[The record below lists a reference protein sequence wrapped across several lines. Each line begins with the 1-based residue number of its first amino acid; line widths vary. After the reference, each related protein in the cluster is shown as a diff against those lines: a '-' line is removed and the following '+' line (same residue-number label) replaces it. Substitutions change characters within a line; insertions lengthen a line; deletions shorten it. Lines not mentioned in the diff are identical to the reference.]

1 MPLAE
6 AGTRVSTE
14 EILSAVEV
22 AKELRCSKAHVY
34 NVMHGRVE
42 GVLPL
47 PSIPMGRRRMIR
59 RTALEAWKR
68 ANEQNAIL
76 SSEPEAD
83 RQAQRKEL

>member
-1 MPLAE
+1 MPVSEVA
-6 AGTRVSTE
+6 TRVSSE

-47 PSIPMGRRRMIR
+47 PSIPLGRRRLVR
-59 RTALEAWKR
+59 RSALEAWKR
-68 ANEQNAIL
+68 AIEQNAIC
-76 SSEPEAD
+76 STNPWAEVREF
-83 RQAQRKEL
+83 

>member
-1 MPLAE
+1 MCLRTTE
-6 AGTRVSTE
+6 TRVSTE

-47 PSIPMGRRRMIR
+47 PSIPMGRRRLVR
-59 RTALEAWKR
+59 RSALEAWKR
-68 ANEQNAIL
+68 ASEQNAITF
-76 SSEPEAD
+76 SEGEAAIQVR
-83 RQAQRKEL
+83 RQQP

>member
-1 MPLAE
+1 MPVSEVA
-6 AGTRVSTE
+6 TRVSSA

-47 PSIPMGRRRMIR
+47 PSIPMGRRRLVR
-59 RTALEAWKR
+59 RAALEAWKV
-68 ANEQNAIL
+68 ANEEHTLATCASGI
-76 SSEPEAD
+76 AGKVT
-83 RQAQRKEL
+83 A

>member
-34 NVMHGRVE
+34 NVMHGRVH
-42 GVLPL
+42 GVIPL
-47 PSIPMGRRRMIR
+47 PSIPMGRRRLVR
-59 RTALEAWKR
+59 RSALEAWKR
-68 ANEQNAIL
+68 ANEQNAICSAEL
-76 SSEPEAD
+76 D
-83 RQAQRKEL
+83 RNRREVKVVW